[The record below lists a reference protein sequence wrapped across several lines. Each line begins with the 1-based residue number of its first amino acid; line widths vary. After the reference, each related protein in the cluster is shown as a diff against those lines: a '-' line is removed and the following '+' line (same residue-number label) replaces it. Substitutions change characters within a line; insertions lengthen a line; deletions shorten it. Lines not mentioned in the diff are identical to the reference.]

1 MALPSAPH
9 IEPFLKL
16 HWYPVCSV
24 STCTYSL
31 ISSSTGHL
39 PLLAA
44 SVPFKRKGLV
54 FCFKATSRAERAAPS
69 LGCTRNSSL
78 LSVSRLP
85 FVNKGRS
92 GEPLILTPASWK
104 LWGRQ
109 DRNNTVEHSSDKVW
123 SIVLPR
129 IPRRLCP
136 QAASEAHS
144 LPEARYVFHW

>member
-16 HWYPVCSV
+16 RWHPVCSV
-24 STCTYSL
+24 GTCTYSL

-54 FCFKATSRAERAAPS
+54 FYFKATSRAEGAAPS
-69 LGCTRNSSL
+69 LG
-78 LSVSRLP
+78 SRRHKKQQLAQCLQ
-85 FVNKGRS
+85 GRS

-104 LWGRQ
+104 LCGRQ

-123 SIVLPR
+123 STVLPR